1 MKQYRIKIEQLING
15 KTRYIPQECFLVE
28 KGGWIKGSWGKRTNI
43 RWDDMHP
50 NGGFELE
57 SDALEMINYVRGYRE
72 KKEGEQVKSVTY
84 KNI

>member
-1 MKQYRIKIEQLING
+1 MSNMH
-15 KTRYIPQECFLVE
+15 
-28 KGGWIKGSWGKRTNI
+28 KGG
-43 RWDDMHP
+43 
-50 NGGFELE
+50 GFKLE